1 MPSEI
6 RSEATARSGQ
16 IVRSSN
22 NHLYHGIVTKSS
34 PERDGHDDEV
44 LEAVR
49 GFARAVRILERASR
63 ELSMPHYRVLASVA
77 AGEERASRVAERLE
91 LGRPAI
97 SSAVE
102 ALCAHGYM
110 ERRQVQG
117 DQRAV
122 DLRVTPEGV
131 AVLERVEHE
140 MTEALRA
147 LCARVEGSEQ
157 LIESLATLD
166 SAVDSMYAEKRAAR
180 EGTP

>member
-1 MPSEI
+1 M
-6 RSEATARSGQ
+6 
-16 IVRSSN
+16 
-22 NHLYHGIVTKSS
+22 TKTG
-34 PERDGHDDEV
+34 PEKGVHDDGA

-49 GFARAVRILERASR
+49 GFARAIRLLERSSR

-102 ALCAHGYM
+102 ALCARGFM
-110 ERRQVQG
+110 ERREVAG
-117 DQRAV
+117 DQRAF

-147 LCARVEGSEQ
+147 LCARVEGSDQ
-157 LIESLATLD
+157 LLKSLATLD
-166 SAVDSMYAEKRAAR
+166 DAVDAMFAAKRAAR
-180 EGTP
+180 EGAPQ

>member
-1 MPSEI
+1 M
-6 RSEATARSGQ
+6 TNSG
-16 IVRSSN
+16 
-22 NHLYHGIVTKSS
+22 
-34 PERDGHDDEV
+34 PERGVQDDKV

-102 ALCAHGYM
+102 ALCAQGLM
-110 ERRQVQG
+110 GRREVEG

-122 DLRVTPEGV
+122 DLHVTAEGL
-131 AVLERVEHE
+131 ALLDRVEHE
-140 MTEALRA
+140 MTGALRA
-147 LCARVEGSEQ
+147 LCARVDDSEQ
-157 LIESLATLD
+157 LIASLATLD
-166 SAVDSMYAEKRAAR
+166 VAVDAMYAEKRALRKGAPR
-180 EGTP
+180 

>member
-1 MPSEI
+1 M
-6 RSEATARSGQ
+6 
-16 IVRSSN
+16 
-22 NHLYHGIVTKSS
+22 TKSS
-34 PERDGHDDEV
+34 SEPGGHDDEV
-44 LEAVR
+44 LVAVR

-102 ALCAHGYM
+102 ALCARGFM
-110 ERRQVQG
+110 ERRGVKG

-122 DLRVTPEGV
+122 DLRVTTEGV

-140 MTEALRA
+140 MTESLRA

-157 LIESLATLD
+157 LIASLATLD
-166 SAVDSMYAEKRAAR
+166 GAVDSMYAEKRAHR
-180 EGTP
+180 EGTST

>member
-1 MPSEI
+1 M
-6 RSEATARSGQ
+6 T
-16 IVRSSN
+16 N
-22 NHLYHGIVTKSS
+22 SS
-34 PERDGHDDEV
+34 PEAGAYDDEV
-44 LEAVR
+44 LVAVR

-63 ELSMPHYRVLASVA
+63 ELSMPHYRVLASVS

-102 ALCAHGYM
+102 ALCAHGFM
-110 ERRQVQG
+110 ERREVEG

-147 LCARVEGSEQ
+147 LCARVGDSDQ
-157 LIESLATLD
+157 LIASLAALD
-166 SAVDSMYAEKRAAR
+166 GAVDAMYAEKRSLRKGAPR
-180 EGTP
+180 

>member
-1 MPSEI
+1 MPK
-6 RSEATARSGQ
+6 
-16 IVRSSN
+16 
-22 NHLYHGIVTKSS
+22 LS
-34 PERDGHDDEV
+34 PETGEHDDAP

-49 GFARAVRILERASR
+49 GFARAVRILERSSR

-102 ALCAHGYM
+102 ALCAHGFM
-110 ERRQVQG
+110 ERREVEG

-131 AVLERVEHE
+131 AVLERVERE
-140 MTEALRA
+140 MTETLRA
-147 LCARVEGSEQ
+147 LCARIEGGEQ
-157 LIESLATLD
+157 LIASLAALD
-166 SAVDSMYAEKRAAR
+166 SAVDASYAERRASRGGASR
-180 EGTP
+180 

>member
-1 MPSEI
+1 M
-6 RSEATARSGQ
+6 
-16 IVRSSN
+16 
-22 NHLYHGIVTKSS
+22 TKTS
-34 PERDGHDDEV
+34 PEPGEYDDELLV
-44 LEAVR
+44 AVR
-49 GFARAVRILERASR
+49 GFARAMRILERASR

-102 ALCAHGYM
+102 ALCAHGLM
-110 ERRQVQG
+110 ERREVQG

-122 DLRVTPEGV
+122 DLRVTPAGD

-140 MTEALRA
+140 MSQALRA
-147 LCARVEGSEQ
+147 LCARVEGGEQ

-166 SAVDSMYAEKRAAR
+166 GAVDAMYAEKRAFR
-180 EGTP
+180 EGAPR